1 MYIRELN
8 SQVMTQWTTTTAID
22 PLRMAPTAMVIAS
35 LAGGNKYGTAKKVNL
50 FSVRACIGLQKQST
64 MECGSG
70 WIRLNVSY

>member
-1 MYIRELN
+1 MMYIRELN

-50 FSVRACIGLQKQST
+50 FSVRVLDCRNRVPWSVVLDGLD
-64 MECGSG
+64 
-70 WIRLNVSY
+70 

>member
-35 LAGGNKYGTAKKVNL
+35 LAGGNKYETAKKVNL
-50 FSVRACIGLQKQST
+50 FSVHVLDCRNRAPWSVVLDGLD
-64 MECGSG
+64 
-70 WIRLNVSY
+70 